1 MDEHL
6 VVVNRWVHEFG
17 AMEPLD
23 IEQMGMCDQTLD
35 SLYQILDQI
44 LVDKAGFSPLLGPCR

>member
-1 MDEHL
+1 M
-6 VVVNRWVHEFG
+6 VVDRWVGEFG

-35 SLYQILDQI
+35 SLYEILDQV

>member
-1 MDEHL
+1 M
-6 VVVNRWVHEFG
+6 VVDGWVGEFG

-23 IEQMGMCDQTLD
+23 IEQMGICAQTLD

-44 LVDKAGFSPLLGPCR
+44 LVDKAGFSPLLGLCR

>member
-6 VVVNRWVHEFG
+6 VVVDRWVGEFEV
-17 AMEPLD
+17 MEPLG

-35 SLYQILDQI
+35 SLCEILDQI